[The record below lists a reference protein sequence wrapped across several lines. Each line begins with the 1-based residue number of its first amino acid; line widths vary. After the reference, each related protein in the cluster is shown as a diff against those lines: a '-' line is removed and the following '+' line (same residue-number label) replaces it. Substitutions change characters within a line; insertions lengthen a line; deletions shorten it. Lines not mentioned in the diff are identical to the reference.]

1 MSIIIAITNQKGGV
15 GKTTTSVNLATSLA
29 LSGFR
34 VLIVDFDP
42 QAHTTVHLSDHLK
55 PVDPSYKSE
64 TGIYEVLKRELTPE
78 QVLLQTVHPN
88 LKIISSHLKLGSF
101 NQNSPVGLQFK
112 LKESFSEEFLAQ
124 FDFVFIDCQPSLS
137 LLTLNA
143 LTMADFV
150 LLPVQAEF
158 LALDGLTQLIVTLKE
173 VRAKLHPKL
182 TVLGVLVTM
191 YDSRNRLSG
200 EVYDELKKNFGS
212 DLLTQVI
219 PRNVK
224 LAEAP
229 SFGKSIFDY
238 DAFSSGSKAYK
249 DLSEELLTRLKLK

>member
-1 MSIIIAITNQKGGV
+1 MSITIAITNQKGGV
-15 GKTTTSVNLATSLA
+15 GKTTTSVNLSMALA
-29 LSGFR
+29 KSGYS
-34 VLIVDFDP
+34 VLIIDFDP
-42 QAHTTVHLSDHLK
+42 QAHTTAHLLHKLK
-55 PVDPSYKSE
+55 PISPDYIPE
-64 TGIYEVLKRELTPE
+64 TGIYEVLKGEIAPD
-78 QVLLQTVHPN
+78 QVVLQTSEKN
-88 LKIISSHLKLGSF
+88 LKIISSNLKLGSF

-112 LKESFSEEFLAQ
+112 LKESLGEAFLSQ
-124 FDFVFIDCQPSLS
+124 FDFVLIDCQPSLS

-143 LTMADFV
+143 LTTADFV

-173 VRAKLHPKL
+173 VRSKLHPKL
-182 TVLGVLVTM
+182 TVLGILVTM

-200 EVYDELKKNFGS
+200 EVYNELKNNFGS

-238 DAFSSGSKAYK
+238 DYFSSGSKAYQE
-249 DLSEELLTRLKLK
+249 LSKELLTRLKLK